1 MKVRTCHLC
10 PYSPEDLGRHYSQG
24 AEELCCLACPAL
36 GVTATASSLRQ
47 YRDSRVRDGDERAPQ
62 IYAAT

>member
-1 MKVRTCHLC
+1 MKVRTCHPC

-36 GVTATASSLRQ
+36 MATATPGSVRQ
-47 YRDSRVRDGDERAPQ
+47 YRDRRARDGDERVPQ
-62 IYAAT
+62 VYATT

>member
-10 PYSPEDLGRHYSQG
+10 PYSPKDLGRHYSQG

-36 GVTATASSLRQ
+36 RVTATPGSVRQ
-47 YRDSRVRDGDERAPQ
+47 YRDGRARDGDERVPQ
-62 IYAAT
+62 FCPTT